1 MSAAIQTT
9 EVFDRWFAKLKDR
22 AAKARIQVRI
32 DRLALGNPGHHR
44 KLKQGVAEMKIDHG
58 PGYRVYYVTRA
69 GVTYILLCGG
79 DKQSQDADIELAQSM
94 ADHV

>member
-9 EVFDRWFAKLKDR
+9 DVFEDWFSTLKDR

-32 DRLALGNPGHHR
+32 DRLALGNPGQHR

-58 PGYRVYYVTRA
+58 AGYRVYYVTRG

-79 DKQSQDADIELAQSM
+79 DKQSQDTDIELAQSM